1 MPKNNSLKL
10 PKFIIILFIIG
21 FVLRIGFIFVSKSYI
36 NPNDWEYGEI
46 ARNLVANNGYART
59 TGFNGSLELTSS
71 HAPLYPYFLS
81 VFYNLGQKTWVFT
94 IIQFIQAFLSSLII
108 LIFYKTALLLFN
120 KSVAILTSVGITLYP
135 SLIYY
140 CAKLTP
146 TTFFIFLLSL
156 TILLIYKIK
165 KDNLI
170 SKILPG
176 IMLGLSVLCNT
187 LAFAIFPALII
198 WYVMKKKV
206 LLKDLFLIIITSLI
220 ILVPWTIRNYSVH
233 HHIIPVT
240 TQFGINFWIGNN
252 PNATGTDYYKVHSV
266 EEENF
271 VLMKQTFPRK
281 IKNELGRKSEIE
293 RSKFFL
299 SQGIKFTKQ
308 NPTKFLKLLLKKCFY
323 YWWFAP
329 SEINASRDVI
339 KYKTMLIIFYVPV
352 LILGLLGILMSLSRK
367 FIKNNLLIIL
377 TIFFISITYIIT
389 HVGLIRYRIPVETYL
404 IMFVGFAI
412 IKITK
417 QIFKKS

>member
-1 MPKNNSLKL
+1 
-10 PKFIIILFIIG
+10 
-21 FVLRIGFIFVSKSYI
+21 
-36 NPNDWEYGEI
+36 
-46 ARNLVANNGYART
+46 
-59 TGFNGSLELTSS
+59 
-71 HAPLYPYFLS
+71 
-81 VFYNLGQKTWVFT
+81 
-94 IIQFIQAFLSSLII
+94 
-108 LIFYKTALLLFN
+108 
-120 KSVAILTSVGITLYP
+120 
-135 SLIYY
+135 
-140 CAKLTP
+140 
-146 TTFFIFLLSL
+146 
-156 TILLIYKIK
+156 
-165 KDNLI
+165 
-170 SKILPG
+170 
-176 IMLGLSVLCNT
+176 
-187 LAFAIFPALII
+187 
-198 WYVMKKKV
+198 MKKKV

-367 FIKNNLLIIL
+367 FIKNTLLIIL
-377 TIFFISITYIIT
+377 IIFFISSIYIIT
-389 HVGLIRYRIPVETYL
+389 HVGLIRYRIPLETYL
-404 IMFVGFAI
+404 IMFGCFAI
-412 IKITK
+412 V
-417 QIFKKS
+417 KSVKYFIGKT

>member
-1 MPKNNSLKL
+1 MSKNNSLKL

-46 ARNLVANNGYART
+46 ARNLITGNGYART

-81 VFYNLGQKTWVFT
+81 LFYNLGQKTWVFI

-108 LIFYKTALLLFN
+108 LIFYRTALLLFN
-120 KSVAILTSVGITLYP
+120 KSAAVLTSIGITFYP

-140 CAKLTP
+140 SAKLTP

-156 TILLIYKIK
+156 TILLIFKIK

-176 IMLGLSVLCNT
+176 IMLGLSILCNP
-187 LAFAIFPALII
+187 LALAIFPALII
-198 WYVMKKKV
+198 WHFIKRKIS
-206 LLKDLFLIIITSLI
+206 LKDLILIIVTSLI

-233 HHIIPVT
+233 HHIIPAT
-240 TQFGINFWIGNN
+240 TQFGVNFWIGNN
-252 PNATGTDYYKVHSV
+252 SNATGTDYYKVYSIK
-266 EEENF
+266 EGNF
-271 VLMKQTFPRK
+271 VLMDQTLPRR
-281 IKNELGRKSEIE
+281 IKRDLREKREIE

-299 SQGIKFTKQ
+299 KQGIKFIKQ
-308 NPTKFLKLLLKKCFY
+308 NPTMFLKLLLKKCY
-323 YWWFAP
+323 YFWWFAP
-329 SEINASRDVI
+329 SQINASVDVI
-339 KYKTMLIIFYVPV
+339 KYKTILIIFYVPV
-352 LILGLLGILMSLSRK
+352 LILGLLGILISLSRK
-367 FIKNNLLIIL
+367 FIKDTLLIIL
-377 TIFFISITYIIT
+377 IIFFISGTYIIT

-404 IMFVGFAI
+404 IMFGCFAI
-412 IKITK
+412 V
-417 QIFKKS
+417 KSVKSLISKS